1 LVTSGGSGGGTNTGS
16 STSSDE
22 IARRSVVTGLFNI
35 KINDKLSVGPSFMYQ
50 TMSGADE
57 ISLQA
62 LGSYVFNKEKDIDLN
77 FGLGYRLTGGDA
89 VYPMLGARYKTLRVG
104 LAYDVN
110 VSDLNSVSNYRG
122 GFEIAANYI
131 VKIYKP
137 AKVKTKVLCPRF

>member
-1 LVTSGGSGGGTNTGS
+1 
-16 STSSDE
+16 
-22 IARRSVVTGLFNI
+22 
-35 KINDKLSVGPSFMYQ
+35 
-50 TMSGADE
+50 MSGADE

-62 LGSYVFNKEKDIDLN
+62 LAAYMFNEEKDIDLN
-77 FGLGYRLTGGDA
+77 FGLGYRRSGGDA
-89 VYPMLGARYKTLRVG
+89 VYPMLGARYKTLRIG

-110 VSDLNSVSNYRG
+110 VSDLSAQSNYRG